1 MKFLNNRKCFIDSMF
16 FYGIIQ
22 VNTLI
27 MKFTTM
33 YLHSCYTAVLNILIY
48 LSDVEF
54 DFIHFFSYDPHT
66 VHPRTAED
74 GDDPTE
80 IPN

>member
-1 MKFLNNRKCFIDSMF
+1 MF
-16 FYGIIQ
+16 YRQHVFYGIVQ

-54 DFIHFFSYDPHT
+54 DFIHFFFLRPSHSTPQ
-66 VHPRTAED
+66 D
-74 GDDPTE
+74 GRGR
-80 IPN
+80 